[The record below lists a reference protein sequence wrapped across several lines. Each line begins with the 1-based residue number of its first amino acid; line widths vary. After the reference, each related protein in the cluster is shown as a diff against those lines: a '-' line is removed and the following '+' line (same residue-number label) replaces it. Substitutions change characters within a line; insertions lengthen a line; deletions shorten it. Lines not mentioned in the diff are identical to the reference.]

1 MSSKTNLFLFASQAA
16 FSILH
21 TSSAQ
26 QLSSQN
32 NLTSSCDFDPIFGPD
47 GTAFNGSS
55 SYQVPGFS
63 PEGSTDLPQTLTYN
77 AAVRVTDQ
85 GYSAHAVW
93 VELENGTDIGYDG
106 LPYLGCL
113 TALRNFPPSTVRRA
127 QNDNGD
133 CTETFDQD
141 CIDALLEQA
150 QSIVPDADD
159 ENVSA
164 VGLCA
169 TQEPEEVPQACRRYI
184 QSDNFD
190 SYSFP
195 HVGNHTAS
203 NGIDERICHAG
214 NEIRVIDLS
223 IGWGSLYALQN
234 DESADA
240 DQGDYDF
247 IINDAFAVLTT
258 VWAKDAIVESNRR
271 WSDTRLI
278 CMTAG
283 QNIKTGSR
291 VPDEIMTTPGDST
304 GSDDS
309 TNPED
314 DSASPGSP
322 TSSNVPTSSANPA
335 SSDGATVTDGPSSS
349 GTKLHA
355 GDLVKGFWL
364 LTAAT
369 VLPIMIL

>member
-1 MSSKTNLFLFASQAA
+1 MPSRTNLFLFASHAA

-26 QLSSQN
+26 QLSAQN
-32 NLTSSCDFDPIFGPD
+32 NFNSLCDFDPIFGPD

-63 PEGSTDLPQTLTYN
+63 PPGSTGLPQTLTYN

-93 VELENGTDIGYDG
+93 VELENGTDIGYNG

-113 TALRNFPPSTVRRA
+113 TALRNFPQSTVRRA

-164 VGLCA
+164 VDLCA

-203 NGIDERICHAG
+203 NGTDEGICNAG
-214 NEIRVIDLS
+214 NETRVINLS

-240 DQGDYDF
+240 DEEDYDF
-247 IINDAFAVLTT
+247 LVNDAFAVLTT
-258 VWAKDAIVESNRR
+258 VWAKDATVGSNRR
-271 WSDTRLI
+271 WSDARLI

-291 VPDEIMTTPGDST
+291 VPDERTTLPGDST
-304 GSDDS
+304 GSDES
-309 TNPED
+309 TNSED
-314 DSASPGSP
+314 DSASPGNP
-322 TSSNVPTSSANPA
+322 TSSDVPSNSANPP
-335 SSDGATVTDGPSSS
+335 SPDRPTVTGGSSS
-349 GTKLHA
+349 SSMKLHT

-364 LTAAT
+364 LTAAI